1 MNLEGAIYPL
11 LPQVLQKPEW
21 QSLLREP
28 LEWFNTRPR
37 VLPLCSHS
45 VLQRRY
51 YSRGHGAALVLGEK
65 APQYSPSGSFNTHWS
80 LSPAVPQRHCNSHSL
95 SGEDGYPDL

>member
-1 MNLEGAIYPL
+1 MNLEGAIDPL

-45 VLQRRY
+45 VLQR
-51 YSRGHGAALVLGEK
+51 ALLQPRTWGSPCSWGEGTTVQPIWLVQHPLVSISCS
-65 APQYSPSGSFNTHWS
+65 ATETLQ
-80 LSPAVPQRHCNSHSL
+80 
-95 SGEDGYPDL
+95 